1 MVGTRSASWQ
11 ERRYERGEAA
21 PLGAQLGDRVALVT
35 TPRRAIGFVAVSA
48 SLLEYRLGPQEV
60 LRTAGVGEQ
69 VGVVLTTRN
78 ALGLSPYSDR
88 FQAQDLQVHEEV
100 EGVQA
105 NDSLVTV
112 RTSERVLVFRA
123 NTASWSER
131 RRDIHGR

>member
-1 MVGTRSASWQ
+1 
-11 ERRYERGEAA
+11 
-21 PLGAQLGDRVALVT
+21 
-35 TPRRAIGFVAVSA
+35 VSA